1 MNIRSSKKPDGSLI
15 ELLNNM
21 ISGAAGFV
29 KDIPQ
34 DDHLTMMAVR
44 YKVRPG
50 QVKSGTEQKEAGM

>member
-1 MNIRSSKKPDGSLI
+1 MNIRSSKKPDGSPQ

-34 DDHLTMMAVR
+34 DDHLTMMAVQD
-44 YKVRPG
+44 KVRPDR
-50 QVKSGTEQKEAGM
+50 